1 MSDSAIA
8 TSSTTPAKAKT
19 KKNRLSG
26 SFFRFVL
33 TRFLLIIPTVFIL
46 VTIVF
51 FVMRATGD
59 PISAALGGRLTPAE
73 LQQRIHA
80 AGYDR
85 PLIVQYVDYL
95 GGLLHG
101 DLGTTLTDNQPVISI
116 LTHYGAATF
125 ELAFLALIVA
135 LIVGIGL
142 GRLAAR
148 KRDRAADAGIR
159 TFAILCYATP
169 VFFLGLVLKLIFA
182 VWLNIL
188 PASGRSDLNS
198 EMQFTRLVS
207 PTGFYIIDAIQLGD
221 MNVLVDVLRHA
232 VLPAVALGLLT
243 AGVFIRL
250 VRTNVISTYNSGY
263 VEAARSRG
271 VSEKRLL
278 NKHAWRPALIPIITV
293 MGMQIA
299 LMLAGAV
306 LTETTFEW
314 KGLGFMLSQYLKA
327 RDFVAVLL
335 SIFAGVLL
343 GLVSGYYGGWV
354 DRILVMIADAVYSF
368 PSLLLAI
375 LMAIMISHGQSGLWS
390 GILASGI
397 SITVVYIPQYFRT
410 IRAEVIRIK
419 ESAYV
424 ESARVVGASTWRI
437 MTKHLFKNSTR
448 TLPVILTLNSSEAI
462 LTLAGLGFLG
472 FGIEPTAAAEW
483 GYDLNRSVS
492 DVTAGI
498 WWTAVFPGIAIVLI
512 VLGITLVGE
521 SLNDLADPRLRARKS
536 AGEVVGSI
544 EDTSVDPNEKPT
556 ARNEVIAELDAN
568 VDPPA
573 TVTDHDPTIVAS
585 EWTGEGK
592 PEGKE

>member
-101 DLGTTLTDNQPVISI
+101 DLGTTLTDNQPVIS
-116 LTHYGAATF
+116 
-125 ELAFLALIVA
+125 IVA

-327 RDFVAVLL
+327 RDFVAV
-335 SIFAGVLL
+335 
-343 GLVSGYYGGWV
+343 
-354 DRILVMIADAVYSF
+354 
-368 PSLLLAI
+368 
-375 LMAIMISHGQSGLWS
+375 Q
-390 GILASGI
+390 GI
-397 SITVVYIPQYFRT
+397 
-410 IRAEVIRIK
+410 
-419 ESAYV
+419 
-424 ESARVVGASTWRI
+424 
-437 MTKHLFKNSTR
+437 
-448 TLPVILTLNSSEAI
+448 VIL
-462 LTLAGLGFLG
+462 
-472 FGIEPTAAAEW
+472 
-483 GYDLNRSVS
+483 
-492 DVTAGI
+492 
-498 WWTAVFPGIAIVLI
+498 IAIIVAVVNFLVDVIAALI
-512 VLGITLVGE
+512 
-521 SLNDLADPRLRARKS
+521 DPRVRY
-536 AGEVVGSI
+536 
-544 EDTSVDPNEKPT
+544 
-556 ARNEVIAELDAN
+556 
-568 VDPPA
+568 
-573 TVTDHDPTIVAS
+573 
-585 EWTGEGK
+585 
-592 PEGKE
+592 

>member
-293 MGMQIA
+293 IA
-299 LMLAGAV
+299 QSFVSLIAGALV
-306 LTETTFEW
+306 TETVFNIPGVG
-314 KGLGFMLSQYLKA
+314 KLMIDSIGR
-327 RDFVAVLL
+327 RDYEVVQAMVLLIAVLN
-335 SIFAGVLL
+335 V
-343 GLVSGYYGGWV
+343 
-354 DRILVMIADAVYSF
+354 LVMF
-368 PSLLLAI
+368 LLDI
-375 LMAIMISHGQSGLWS
+375 LYGMI
-390 GILASGI
+390 
-397 SITVVYIPQYFRT
+397 
-410 IRAEVIRIK
+410 
-419 ESAYV
+419 
-424 ESARVVGASTWRI
+424 
-437 MTKHLFKNSTR
+437 
-448 TLPVILTLNSSEAI
+448 
-462 LTLAGLGFLG
+462 
-472 FGIEPTAAAEW
+472 
-483 GYDLNRSVS
+483 
-492 DVTAGI
+492 
-498 WWTAVFPGIAIVLI
+498 
-512 VLGITLVGE
+512 
-521 SLNDLADPRLRARKS
+521 DPRIR
-536 AGEVVGSI
+536 
-544 EDTSVDPNEKPT
+544 
-556 ARNEVIAELDAN
+556 
-568 VDPPA
+568 
-573 TVTDHDPTIVAS
+573 S
-585 EWTGEGK
+585 ER
-592 PEGKE
+592 